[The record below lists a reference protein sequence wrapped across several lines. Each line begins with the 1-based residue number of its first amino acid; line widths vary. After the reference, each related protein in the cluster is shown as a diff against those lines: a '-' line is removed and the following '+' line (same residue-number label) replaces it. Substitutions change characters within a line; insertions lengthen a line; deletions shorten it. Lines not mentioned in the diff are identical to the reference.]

1 MVPPIVAAI
10 LRWVA
15 SAFDAIDFDP
25 LARHSFHLCLAS
37 SRLLELKKP
46 STMQF
51 LGSDSSSSAVQSSFP
66 APFTFNSQ
74 MEPTVPYFKEPMVQQ
89 LPSPV
94 ENMNFLLPFPG
105 FPTIPK
111 IPSIPPFPFPTM
123 PSVNNPFAPLRPSVL
138 AKISDPVIPTK
149 EATTTP

>member
-1 MVPPIVAAI
+1 MVSAIVAAI

-15 SAFDAIDFDP
+15 SAFDAIDLDP
-25 LARHSFHLCLAS
+25 LAGHSFHLCLAS

-51 LGSDSSSSAVQSSFP
+51 LGSDSSSSAVQSSL
-66 APFTFNSQ
+66 NSQ

-123 PSVNNPFAPLRPSVL
+123 PSVNNPFAPLRPPVL